1 MRSPRSGSTR
11 SDTDPSSR
19 DSEEGMMATI
29 AAPEHAQ
36 PQALTAASWRALIA
50 SFLGWMF
57 DGYETYALILV
68 AGVALRQLL
77 PPDQLASLPIYI
89 RRLLAV
95 TPGGGADAAVSS
107 ASSAAS

>member
-1 MRSPRSGSTR
+1 
-11 SDTDPSSR
+11 
-19 DSEEGMMATI
+19 MMATI

-77 PPDQLASLPIYI
+77 PPDQLASIPIYI
-89 RRLLAV
+89 GGLLALTLV
-95 TPGGGADAAVSS
+95 GWATGGTIAGVP
-107 ASSAAS
+107 AASVSRRRMPMPSISWYLPFT